1 MKNWLAWSLGVVLA
15 AAPLFAQE
23 VNPEEGMDPKAKK
36 EKKESARPPRIPDAP
51 YVPKR
56 GMVKR
61 EKGQFWAG
69 PPDESR
75 FVQILT
81 LTLVPK
87 EKLQEKLAEWPNYQE
102 LNEAQ
107 RQRLV
112 ERIDQVRE
120 TARKQ
125 ALDVAKE
132 FQLQLGAGQ
141 EDEFVRMYWMERV
154 EIDQAL
160 QEELSTKRKRLEK
173 ESEERILKKFP
184 KGEKL

>member
-1 MKNWLAWSLGVVLA
+1 MKSWVGFALGSLLVAV
-15 AAPLFAQE
+15 PICAQE
-23 VNPEEGMDPKAKK
+23 VNPEEAVDPKPKK
-36 EKKESARPPRIPDAP
+36 EKTESTRPPRIPDAP

-61 EKGQFWAG
+61 ERGQFWAG

-75 FVQILT
+75 FAQILT
-81 LTLVPK
+81 LTLVPR

-132 FQLQLGAGQ
+132 FQLQVGAGQ
-141 EDEFVRMYWMERV
+141 EDEFVRTYWMERV

-160 QEELSTKRKRLEK
+160 REELSTKRKKLEK
-173 ESEERILKKFP
+173 ESEERILRKFP
-184 KGEKL
+184 KATKN